1 MKLDKNLLSN
11 KKIVIIGDPILD
23 KYISGETNRISPEA
37 PVPILKVKEENY
49 SVGGAANVASNL
61 ANLGINTNYIFP
73 YGEDLNS
80 KVLLNLC
87 LKHNVNCL
95 PIKLDKYK
103 TPLKVRNISM
113 GQQLLRTDYNDHPYK
128 LNADLIIKKINNIKN
143 IDLLVL
149 SDYQKGTLHEV
160 NKIIEFSKDKN
171 IKVIIDPKG
180 DDFSKYKGS
189 YLIKP
194 NFKEFELIVGKI
206 SNLKDLEKK
215 AFKLISEL
223 DINALLITKGNQG
236 MSLIENNKDPIH
248 IEAEISEVYDVT
260 GAGDTVLAALAASIV
275 IKNNLYQS
283 SLIAN
288 VSGSLAVK
296 NFGTFL
302 VSNEKLN
309 KVLIEKDTKKPKN
322 NKRIFVNIGELCK
335 VLDHDKKADKKIVFT
350 NGCFDIL
357 HIGHLRY
364 LKEAKSL
371 GDILIVGLNDDQ
383 SIKNIKGKTR
393 PINNINVRSEML
405 SNLDFIDYIVTF
417 SEDTPKFIIN
427 KILPDLLVKGGD
439 YKENEIVGAKKVLSY
454 GGEVKIIPL
463 TEGFSTSNIIKK
475 ITDLGDFN

>member
-1 MKLDKNLLSN
+1 
-11 KKIVIIGDPILD
+11 
-23 KYISGETNRISPEA
+23 
-37 PVPILKVKEENY
+37 
-49 SVGGAANVASNL
+49 
-61 ANLGINTNYIFP
+61 
-73 YGEDLNS
+73 
-80 KVLLNLC
+80 
-87 LKHNVNCL
+87 
-95 PIKLDKYK
+95 
-103 TPLKVRNISM
+103 M
-113 GQQLLRTDYNDHPYK
+113 GQQLLRTDYNDFPYK
-128 LNADLIIKKINNIKN
+128 LNADLIIKEINNIKN

-223 DINALLITKGNQG
+223 DINALLITKENQG

-296 NFGTFL
+296 NLGTYL

-309 KVLIEKDTKKPKN
+309 KILIEKDTKKPKN
-322 NKRIFVNIGELCK
+322 NKK
-335 VLDHDKKADKKIVFT
+335 
-350 NGCFDIL
+350 
-357 HIGHLRY
+357 
-364 LKEAKSL
+364 
-371 GDILIVGLNDDQ
+371 
-383 SIKNIKGKTR
+383 
-393 PINNINVRSEML
+393 
-405 SNLDFIDYIVTF
+405 F
-417 SEDTPKFIIN
+417 S
-427 KILPDLLVKGGD
+427 
-439 YKENEIVGAKKVLSY
+439 
-454 GGEVKIIPL
+454 
-463 TEGFSTSNIIKK
+463 
-475 ITDLGDFN
+475 